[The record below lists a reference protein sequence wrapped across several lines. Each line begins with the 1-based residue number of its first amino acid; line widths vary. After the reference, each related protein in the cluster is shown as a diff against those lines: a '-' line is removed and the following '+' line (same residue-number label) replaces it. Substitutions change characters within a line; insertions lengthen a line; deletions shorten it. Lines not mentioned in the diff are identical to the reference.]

1 MSLVVSSWR
10 DVVGLAEKLSIP
22 MPANRCATEVEYL
35 ALWKKCLSAD
45 KPAASPTDLLAM
57 AVTGGLLADRMAW
70 VFVGGYQSAIRHT
83 FMREAFSGWVA
94 FAVSEDRKGQPPL
107 PGVTVHNSAQG
118 DVVSGYKT
126 WVACSDSVEHLVIKA
141 GSGADAGYFN
151 IHRTTPGL
159 TVSNKR
165 AVANPGSFLA
175 EMSQGIAHLQ
185 DVAVAQVLDDTE
197 VARFGIRE
205 TLYIYCAFCAHAGQ
219 FYSNQVDVEFCAE
232 LIRRL
237 GALLENLPT
246 DQMGLDELK
255 AVDTAVQK
263 MLGQISPGAI
273 DSNWSKDRQLIAM
286 YSPGI
291 QKREM
296 T

>member
-10 DVVGLAEKLSIP
+10 DVVGLAESLAIP
-22 MPANRCATEVEYL
+22 MPANPCASEAEYL

-45 KPAASPTDLLAM
+45 KPAASHTDLLAM

-70 VFVGGYQSAIRHT
+70 GFVGGYQSAIRHT
-83 FMREAFSGWVA
+83 FMHEAFSGWGA

-107 PGVTVHNSAQG
+107 PGVILDNSAQG

-126 WVACSDSVEHLVIKA
+126 WVACSDSVEHVVIKA
-141 GSGADAGYFN
+141 GSGTGACYFN
-151 IHRTTPGL
+151 IHHTAPGL
-159 TVSNKR
+159 TVSSKH
-165 AVANPGSFLA
+165 AVAKPGSFLA

-185 DVAVAQVLDDTE
+185 DVAVAQALDDTE
-197 VARFGIRE
+197 VVRFGIRE

-219 FYSNQVDVEFCAE
+219 FYSNQVDVEVCAE

-246 DQMGLDELK
+246 DQIGLDELK

-263 MLGQISPGAI
+263 LLGQISPYAD

-296 T
+296 A

>member
-1 MSLVVSSWR
+1 MSLVVSSWH
-10 DVVGLAEKLSIP
+10 DVVGLAESLAIP
-22 MPANRCATEVEYL
+22 MPANACASEAEYL
-35 ALWKKCLSAD
+35 ALWK
-45 KPAASPTDLLAM
+45 ASLATQEPLDLLAM

-83 FMREAFSGWVA
+83 FMREAFSGWGA

-107 PGVTVHNSAQG
+107 PGVTLHNSAQG

-126 WVACSDSVEHLVIKA
+126 WVACSDSVEHVVIKA
-141 GSGADAGYFN
+141 GAGADAGYFN
-151 IHRTTPGL
+151 IHRSTPGL
-159 TVSNKR
+159 TVTSKH
-165 AVANPGSFLA
+165 AGAKPGSFLA

-185 DVAVAQVLDDTE
+185 DVAVGQVLDNSE
-197 VARFGIRE
+197 VVRFGIRE

-219 FYSNQVDVEFCAE
+219 FYPSQVDVEVCAE
-232 LIRRL
+232 LILRL
-237 GALLENLPT
+237 GALLKDLPT

-255 AVDTAVQK
+255 AVDVAVQDL
-263 MLGQISPGAI
+263 LGQISPNAI
-273 DSNWSKDRQLIAM
+273 DSNWAKDRQLIAM

>member
-83 FMREAFSGWVA
+83 FMHEAFSGWGA

-159 TVSNKR
+159 TVSSKR